1 MTKSFTRRV
10 SRMDNTQLRELLYRA
25 HAKDL
30 WRVVDIITTET
41 DERHP
46 DPRDREWSLRESQ
59 DAPHDHADELNGK
72 TYRTDAETLSMIRS
86 IVPAAKAS
94 GDASAI
100 QAVMSLGLSTGRIQE
115 V

>member
-10 SRMDNTQLRELLYRA
+10 SRMSDTQLRELLYRA

-46 DPRDREWSLRESQ
+46 DPRDE
-59 DAPHDHADELNGK
+59 PHDHADEQVLYDRHNI
-72 TYRTDAETLSMIRS
+72 LS
-86 IVPAAKAS
+86 PWAY
-94 GDASAI
+94 
-100 QAVMSLGLSTGRIQE
+100 
-115 V
+115 